1 MHLLATTPAPKI
13 EDDCY
18 DWWARHAAVLAAKDA
33 IDPEIVLVGDSI
45 THFWGGDPV
54 SPGSPR
60 NGVDSFAETFA
71 GMRVLNLGFGYDRTQ
86 NVLWRFA
93 HGELDGLH
101 PRVAVVNIGTNNLGR
116 SERFE
121 GNTPRETAR
130 GVEAVCEDLERR
142 CPGVRIVLTA
152 IFPKGRTP
160 DFWERPLVAELNRL
174 LVDIAARHAWR
185 RIDIN
190 AQLLDADG
198 VFPEPLSVDGIHPTL
213 AGYRLW
219 GAALRPVLLEFLAMP
234 PLLRTEARNPATAHL
249 DRATTPDMLR
259 LIQEANRR
267 SVEAVQEALPQ
278 IARVVDAAATA
289 VAGGGRII
297 YVGAGT
303 SGRLAVQDA
312 AECPPTY
319 GVDPG
324 IVVALMAGGREA
336 VFRAAEGGEDNA
348 DAGRRDMLALDPGPR
363 DLVIGVS
370 AAGGAAFVVAAMEA
384 ARERGATTASLSS
397 NSGTAIER
405 AADLPIFVDTGAEVV
420 TGSTR
425 MKAGNAQKMV
435 LNMVSTCAM
444 VKTGKVIG
452 NLMVNLRPT
461 NRKLRARMIGIV
473 EELAGVAPDRAEAL
487 LEASGWSIPAALAR
501 GVAHA
506 EGEPHAEFAQTKPH
520 AESSEFAETKPHAE
534 FAEFPE
540 MKPHA
545 ESAETVSSPPSERN
559 GAQSAPLDP
568 PPSERGVARSAG
580 GSTSR
585 RAAIVLPD
593 APTPVER
600 TAAAEL
606 ADGLLRISGESVPI
620 VSESSAPSDSFRFLI
635 GNTWE
640 ARAAASVGNPWN
652 HPCHPCEPI
661 APKASERH
669 PWAEDEI
676 LVLPIRGGI
685 VLTGHPARGPI
696 YAVDTLLEEGYGVRW
711 WTSREA
717 DWPSRPVLP
726 CPSLTRRHAPPFRFR
741 EASFLDAYDPD
752 FRVRLKGNFVSRIRW
767 ATEPVR
773 FVPPEKG
780 GCHRLHFFEG
790 RRSAYHSFFEIL
802 PPDRHFAAHPEWY
815 SLVDGER
822 RAKQLCLTN
831 PEMEAAFIEETLRL
845 LRADPDADFLSVS
858 QNDWQGACECAECRA
873 VEAATGGVPAGPLLA
888 FVNRVAEAVER
899 EFPRVTVETFAYQYT
914 RHAPANIRP
923 RRNVLVRLCDIE
935 CPFSMPL
942 ATADH
947 PASADFRRNLA
958 DWTSLAPGQVFI
970 WDYVADFHNYLL
982 PHPNL
987 LALGPNIRLFA
998 ESGAVGVF
1006 EQGDTC
1012 SGAGEFAPLRL
1023 WLLSHLL
1030 WNPAADDR
1038 ALIDEFVR
1046 GYWGEGAAPHIL
1058 RAIALVN
1065 EPPAAGGVP
1074 VRCYHADCS
1083 GWMGPA
1089 TIVAAARAMDIAA
1102 AAAAAQG
1109 EPYATRV
1116 RRETLSMRHALLLH
1130 WDACRAFCEA
1140 QHLAWPWGAKR
1151 ADAAHRWIDD
1161 VRAFGVRTVRETTAE
1176 DAAALFDKHCAELL
1190 GGEPGTHGL
1199 DRAGVSVFSANSA

>member
-1 MHLLATTPAPKI
+1 M
-13 EDDCY
+13 
-18 DWWARHAAVLAAKDA
+18 
-33 IDPEIVLVGDSI
+33 
-45 THFWGGDPV
+45 
-54 SPGSPR
+54 
-60 NGVDSFAETFA
+60 
-71 GMRVLNLGFGYDRTQ
+71 
-86 NVLWRFA
+86 
-93 HGELDGLH
+93 
-101 PRVAVVNIGTNNLGR
+101 
-116 SERFE
+116 
-121 GNTPRETAR
+121 
-130 GVEAVCEDLERR
+130 
-142 CPGVRIVLTA
+142 
-152 IFPKGRTP
+152 
-160 DFWERPLVAELNRL
+160 
-174 LVDIAARHAWR
+174 
-185 RIDIN
+185 
-190 AQLLDADG
+190 
-198 VFPEPLSVDGIHPTL
+198 
-213 AGYRLW
+213 
-219 GAALRPVLLEFLAMP
+219 
-234 PLLRTEARNPATAHL
+234 LRTEARNPATSHL
-249 DRATTPDMLR
+249 DRATTSEMLR
-259 LIQEANRR
+259 LIQEANHR

-278 IARVVDAAATA
+278 IAPVVDAAAAA
-289 VAGGGRII
+289 VAAGGRIV

-324 IVVALMAGGREA
+324 VVVALMAGGREA
-336 VFRAAEGGEDNA
+336 VFRAAEGVEDSA
-348 DAGRRDMLALDPGPR
+348 EAGRRDMLALNPGPH
-363 DLVIGVS
+363 DLVLGVS
-370 AAGGAAFVVAAMEA
+370 AAGGAAYVVAAMVA
-384 ARERGATTASLSS
+384 AKERGATTASLSS

-405 AADLPIFVDTGAEVV
+405 VADLPIFVDTGAEVV

-473 EELAGVAPDRAEAL
+473 EELAGVAPERAEAM
-487 LEASGWSIPAALAR
+487 LEASGWSIPAALAAPQPAALPTC
-501 GVAHA
+501 VA
-506 EGEPHAEFAQTKPH
+506 
-520 AESSEFAETKPHAE
+520 
-534 FAEFPE
+534 
-540 MKPHA
+540 
-545 ESAETVSSPPSERN
+545 
-559 GAQSAPLDP
+559 APL
-568 PPSERGVARSAG
+568 RGCA
-580 GSTSR
+580 SR
-585 RAAIVLPD
+585 ACAVVLPD
-593 APTPVER
+593 ESTAVER

-606 ADGLLRISGESVPI
+606 AEGLQRISGESVPI
-620 VSESSAPSDSFRFLI
+620 VTESAAPSGAFLFLI
-635 GNTWE
+635 GAT
-640 ARAAASVGNPWN
+640 RAAAS
-652 HPCHPCEPI
+652 
-661 APKASERH
+661 AAH

-676 LVLPIRGGI
+676 LILPVSGGI

-711 WTSREA
+711 WTSRET

-726 CPSLTRRHAPPFRFR
+726 APSLTRRHAPPFRYR

-773 FVPPEKG
+773 FIPPEQG

-822 RAKQLCLTN
+822 CAKQLCLTN
-831 PEMEAAFIEETLRL
+831 PEMESAFIDETLRL

-858 QNDWQGACECAECRA
+858 QNDWQGACECAQCRA
-873 VEAATGGVPAGPLLA
+873 VEAATGGVPAGPLLT

-914 RHAPANIRP
+914 RHAPSGIRP

-947 PASADFRRNLA
+947 PASSDFRRNLA
-958 DWTSLAPGQVFI
+958 DWSALAPGQVFI

-998 ESGAVGVF
+998 KAGAVGVF

-1030 WNPAADDR
+1030 WDPAADDR

-1046 GYWGEGAAPHIL
+1046 GYYGTDAAPHIL

-1065 EPPAAGGVP
+1065 EPPAAGGIP
-1074 VRCYHADCS
+1074 LRCYHADCS
-1083 GWMGPA
+1083 GWMAPA
-1089 TIVAAARAMDIAA
+1089 TIVAAARAMEAA
-1102 AAAAAQG
+1102 AAAATAQG

-1116 RRETLSMRHALLLH
+1116 RRETLSIRHALLLH
-1130 WDACRAFCEA
+1130 WDDCRAFSKA
-1140 QHLAWPWGAKR
+1140 QSVPWLWGETR
-1151 ADAAHRWIDD
+1151 ADAARRWIADA
-1161 VRAFGVRTVRETTAE
+1161 RAFGVRTVRETTAE

-1190 GGEPGTHGL
+1190 AAP
-1199 DRAGVSVFSANSA
+1199 

>member
-1 MHLLATTPAPKI
+1 M
-13 EDDCY
+13 
-18 DWWARHAAVLAAKDA
+18 
-33 IDPEIVLVGDSI
+33 
-45 THFWGGDPV
+45 
-54 SPGSPR
+54 
-60 NGVDSFAETFA
+60 
-71 GMRVLNLGFGYDRTQ
+71 
-86 NVLWRFA
+86 
-93 HGELDGLH
+93 
-101 PRVAVVNIGTNNLGR
+101 
-116 SERFE
+116 
-121 GNTPRETAR
+121 
-130 GVEAVCEDLERR
+130 
-142 CPGVRIVLTA
+142 
-152 IFPKGRTP
+152 
-160 DFWERPLVAELNRL
+160 
-174 LVDIAARHAWR
+174 
-185 RIDIN
+185 
-190 AQLLDADG
+190 
-198 VFPEPLSVDGIHPTL
+198 
-213 AGYRLW
+213 
-219 GAALRPVLLEFLAMP
+219 
-234 PLLRTEARNPATAHL
+234 LRTEARNPATTHL
-249 DRATTPDMLR
+249 DRATTPEMLR

-278 IARVVDAAATA
+278 IAPVVDAAAA
-289 VAGGGRII
+289 AIAAGGRIV

-319 GVDPG
+319 GVDPSV
-324 IVVALMAGGREA
+324 VVALMAGGREA
-336 VFRAAEGGEDNA
+336 MFRAAEGVEDSA
-348 DAGRRDMLALDPGPR
+348 DAGRRDMLALEPGPH
-363 DLVIGVS
+363 DFVLGVS
-370 AAGGAAFVVAAMEA
+370 AAGGAAYVVAAMEA
-384 ARERGATTASLSS
+384 AKERGATTASLSS
-397 NSGTAIER
+397 NAGTAIER

-473 EELAGVAPDRAEAL
+473 EELAGVAPVHAEAM
-487 LEASGWSIPAALAR
+487 LEASGWSIPAALAH
-501 GVAHA
+501 GVAH
-506 EGEPHAEFAQTKPH
+506 T
-520 AESSEFAETKPHAE
+520 ESAETKSHAE
-534 FAEFPE
+534 TAEA
-540 MKPHA
+540 KHHA
-545 ESAETVSSPPSERN
+545 ESAEFAETISS
-559 GAQSAPLDP
+559 

-580 GSTSR
+580 GSTPR
-585 RAAIVLPD
+585 RAVIVIPD
-593 APTPVER
+593 FPSPVER
-600 TAAAEL
+600 TAAARL

-620 VSESSAPSDSFRFLI
+620 VSEFSAPSNAFLFLI
-635 GNTWE
+635 GNT
-640 ARAAASVGNPWN
+640 RKVGSAASVENPCY
-652 HPCHPCEPI
+652 PCHPCEAI
-661 APKASERH
+661 APKASVEH
-669 PWAEDEI
+669 PWSEDEI

-685 VLTGHPARGPI
+685 VLAGHPARGPI

-711 WTSREA
+711 WTSRES

-741 EASFLDAYDPD
+741 EASFLDAYDPE
-752 FRVRLKGNFVSRIRW
+752 FRVHLKGNFVSRIRW

-773 FVPPEKG
+773 FVPPELG
-780 GCHRLHFFEG
+780 GCHRMHFFEG

-822 RAKQLCLTN
+822 CAKQLCLTN
-831 PEMEAAFIEETLRL
+831 PEMEAAFIDETLRL

-858 QNDWQGACECAECRA
+858 QNDWQGACECAQCRA
-873 VEAATGGVPAGPLLA
+873 VEAATGGVPAGPLLT

-914 RHAPANIRP
+914 RHAPSGIRP

-958 DWTSLAPGQVFI
+958 DWCALAPGQVFL
-970 WDYVADFHNYLL
+970 WDYVTDFHNYLL

-987 LALGPNIRLFA
+987 LALGPNLRLFA

-1030 WNPAADDR
+1030 WDPAADDR

-1046 GYWGEGAAPHIL
+1046 GYYGADAAPHIL

-1065 EPPAAGGVP
+1065 EPPAAGGIP

-1083 GWMGPA
+1083 GWLAPA
-1089 TIVAAARAMDIAA
+1089 TIVAAARAMEAA
-1102 AAAAAQG
+1102 AAAAASQG

-1116 RRETLSMRHALLLH
+1116 RRETLSIRHALLLH
-1130 WDACRAFCEA
+1130 WDDCRAFAKAQSVPWAWGEA
-1140 QHLAWPWGAKR
+1140 RDDAARRWV
-1151 ADAAHRWIDD
+1151 ADA
-1161 VRAFGVRTVRETTAE
+1161 RAFGVRTVRETTAE

-1190 GGEPGTHGL
+1190 
-1199 DRAGVSVFSANSA
+1199 SAP

>member
-1 MHLLATTPAPKI
+1 M
-13 EDDCY
+13 
-18 DWWARHAAVLAAKDA
+18 
-33 IDPEIVLVGDSI
+33 
-45 THFWGGDPV
+45 
-54 SPGSPR
+54 
-60 NGVDSFAETFA
+60 
-71 GMRVLNLGFGYDRTQ
+71 
-86 NVLWRFA
+86 
-93 HGELDGLH
+93 
-101 PRVAVVNIGTNNLGR
+101 
-116 SERFE
+116 
-121 GNTPRETAR
+121 
-130 GVEAVCEDLERR
+130 
-142 CPGVRIVLTA
+142 
-152 IFPKGRTP
+152 
-160 DFWERPLVAELNRL
+160 
-174 LVDIAARHAWR
+174 
-185 RIDIN
+185 
-190 AQLLDADG
+190 
-198 VFPEPLSVDGIHPTL
+198 
-213 AGYRLW
+213 
-219 GAALRPVLLEFLAMP
+219 
-234 PLLRTEARNPATAHL
+234 LRTEARNPATAHL
-249 DRATTPDMLR
+249 DRAPTPEMLR

-278 IARVVDAAATA
+278 IAPVVDAAAAA
-289 VAGGGRII
+289 VAAGGRIV

-319 GVDPG
+319 GVDPDT
-324 IVVALMAGGREA
+324 VVALMAGGREA
-336 VFRAAEGGEDNA
+336 VFRAAEGVEDDA
-348 DAGRRDMLALDPGPR
+348 EAGRRDMLALDPGPH
-363 DLVIGVS
+363 DLVLGVS
-370 AAGGAAFVVAAMEA
+370 AAGGAAYVVAAMEA

-473 EELAGVAPDRAEAL
+473 EELAGVAADRAEAM
-487 LEASGWSIPAALAR
+487 LEASGWSIPEALSECRPGLRRPAQDGRR
-501 GVAHA
+501 G
-506 EGEPHAEFAQTKPH
+506 
-520 AESSEFAETKPHAE
+520 
-534 FAEFPE
+534 
-540 MKPHA
+540 
-545 ESAETVSSPPSERN
+545 
-559 GAQSAPLDP
+559 
-568 PPSERGVARSAG
+568 ARSAG
-580 GSTSR
+580 GSTPY
-585 RAAIVLPD
+585 RAVIVLPNS
-593 APTPVER
+593 PTPVEH
-600 TAAAEL
+600 TAAARL

-620 VSESSAPSDSFRFLI
+620 VSESSAPADAFLFLI
-635 GNTWE
+635 GD
-640 ARAAASVGNPWN
+640 
-652 HPCHPCEPI
+652 
-661 APKASERH
+661 APVEH

-676 LVLPIRGGI
+676 LVLPVPGGI
-685 VLTGHPARGPI
+685 VLAGHPARGPI

-711 WTSREA
+711 WTSRES

-822 RAKQLCLTN
+822 CAKQLCLTN
-831 PEMEAAFIEETLRL
+831 PEMEVAFIEETLRL
-845 LRADPDADFLSVS
+845 LRADPEADFLSVS
-858 QNDWQGACECAECRA
+858 QNDWQGACECAQCRA

-888 FVNRVAEAVER
+888 FVNRVAEAVEH

-914 RHAPANIRP
+914 RHAPRGIRP
-923 RRNVLVRLCDIE
+923 RRNVLIRLCDIE
-935 CPFSMPL
+935 CPFSLPL

-958 DWTSLAPGQVFI
+958 DWSALAPGQVFI

-987 LALGPNIRLFA
+987 LALGPNLRLFA

-1012 SGAGEFAPLRL
+1012 SGAGDFAPLRL

-1030 WNPAADDR
+1030 WDPAADDR

-1046 GYWGEGAAPHIL
+1046 GYYGADAAPHLL

-1065 EPPAAGGVP
+1065 EPPAAGGIP

-1083 GWMGPA
+1083 GWMAPA
-1089 TIVAAARAMDIAA
+1089 TIVAAARAMDAA
-1102 AAAAAQG
+1102 ASAAAAQG

-1116 RRETLSMRHALLLH
+1116 RRETLSIRHALLLH
-1130 WDACRAFCEA
+1130 WDDCRAFAKA
-1140 QHLAWPWGAKR
+1140 QSVPWPWGDAR
-1151 ADAAHRWIDD
+1151 ADAARRWIADA
-1161 VRAFGVRTVRETTAE
+1161 RALGVRTMRETTAE
-1176 DAAALFDKHCAELL
+1176 DAAELFDKHCAELL
-1190 GGEPGTHGL
+1190 AAP
-1199 DRAGVSVFSANSA
+1199 